1 MAFENARQL
10 YRALNSLK
18 FICKANDVYKR
29 NYSFTMNVMEEIFET
44 REYRLYRKFGER
56 YQKSTQLISIC
67 STVNKGTQY
76 ILGDLHLRV

>member
-44 REYRLYRKFGER
+44 RE
-56 YQKSTQLISIC
+56 
-67 STVNKGTQY
+67 
-76 ILGDLHLRV
+76 